1 MFDFDDI
8 ITTALRDPTRVWLAL
23 DSFWRTRTT
32 SDTHDLVKF
41 ETYAQT
47 LLELNILAKSNN
59 YISAQTVPVIEDFL
73 RIPWYPVI
81 LFQDRLIDQSLVLY
95 GDGYIYDPLP
105 EIVYGQQGLPRFLY
119 PMSEPLVS
127 ATEICDAITD
137 TTVVLDQT
145 QFSYDALQQR
155 FVFGTDPFTLIAP
168 KTDAGSGR
176 QYIVLWLRNPQFD
189 LGVPFDWA
197 GWVVKYERSGENYAA
212 TLQSIWELVILGPS
226 VERYQ
231 QGLLR
236 AAGLPYV
243 SVGGEIVRRVE
254 NDGFRHLISTDTMT
268 YGAPLTVVPIVDQGD
283 VLVHGAPLT
292 DGIKFLDYEAVLTA
306 ADTTIPGLLLKIPL
320 STGTV
325 AELSFANVD
334 VVWTYDALRP
344 SPWRFPVGGD
354 PTDVE
359 QFWIDVDAFA
369 VANSIDFQTIYGL
382 PGPVNPMKRVVQ
394 DLLQNSLYVASLR
407 LSEMPDVFGGFSDRA
422 RLLLPMDVLLVLQQF
437 LDDISDAYDL
447 GAETSDVLG
456 YGYHA
461 AVPTEV
467 ISVPG
472 NGTDLT
478 YYDYT
483 PLVVTT

>member
-1 MFDFDDI
+1 LFDFDDI
-8 ITTALRDPTRVWLAL
+8 ITGALRDPERVWRYL

-32 SDTHDLVKF
+32 PTTHDLVLF

-47 LLELNILAKSNN
+47 LLELNVLAKSDHF
-59 YISAQTVPVIEDFL
+59 IRAQTVPVIEDFL
-73 RIPWYPVI
+73 RVPWYPVI

-95 GDGYIYDPLP
+95 GEGYIYDPLP

-119 PMSEPLVS
+119 PMAEPLVAVS
-127 ATEICDAITD
+127 EICDAITN
-137 TTVVLDQT
+137 TSVVLDAT
-145 QFSYDALQQR
+145 QFAYDVIQQR
-155 FVFGTDPFTLIAP
+155 FIFSVDPFTLIPA

-189 LGVPFDWA
+189 MGVPFDWA
-197 GWVVKYERSGENYAA
+197 GWVAKYERSGENYAA
-212 TLQSIWELVILGPS
+212 TLQMIWELILLGPS
-226 VERYQ
+226 VARYQ
-231 QGLLR
+231 DGLLR

-243 SVGGEIVRRVE
+243 SDGEEVVRRVE
-254 NDGFRHLISTDTMT
+254 NDGFRNLISTDTKV
-268 YGAPLTVVPIVDQGD
+268 YGAPLSVVPVVAPGD
-283 VLVHGAPLT
+283 VVTRGTPLT
-292 DGIKFLDYEAVLTA
+292 DGIRFMDYQGVLASTDA
-306 ADTTIPGLLLKIPL
+306 TLPGLLLKVPL
-320 STGTV
+320 STGV
-325 AELSFANVD
+325 IAELSFANVTD
-334 VVWTYDALRP
+334 AWTYDALRP

-354 PTDVE
+354 PTSVE
-359 QFWIDVDAFA
+359 QFWVDVDTFA
-369 VANSIDFQTIYGL
+369 TANGIDFQTLYGL
-382 PGPVNPMKRVVQ
+382 PAAVNPMKRIVE

-422 RLLLPMDVLLVLQQF
+422 RLLLPGDVLIVLQQF
-437 LDDISDAYDL
+437 LDSVSDSFDL
-447 GAETSDVLG
+447 GSETSDTVG

-461 AVPTEV
+461 AVPTEI